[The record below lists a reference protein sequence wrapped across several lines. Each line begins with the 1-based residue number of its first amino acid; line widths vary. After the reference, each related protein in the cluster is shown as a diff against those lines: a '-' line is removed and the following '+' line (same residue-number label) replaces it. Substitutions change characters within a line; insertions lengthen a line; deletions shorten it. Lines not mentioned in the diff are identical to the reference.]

1 VVPQLIEKG
10 RVTRA
15 GLGVQ
20 LLPDHVTARAGIEG
34 VAVYAVFEQTPAS
47 QAGLTGL
54 GVNRSGELVFGD
66 VITTVN
72 KVPVGTMEDIQ
83 AVLDPLKP
91 GDRVTLTLSRG
102 GSSREVTLPLV
113 EVE

>member
-1 VVPQLIEKG
+1 M
-10 RVTRA
+10 
-15 GLGVQ
+15 
-20 LLPDHVTARAGIEG
+20 
-34 VAVYAVFEQTPAS
+34 
-47 QAGLTGL
+47 
-54 GVNRSGELVFGD
+54 
-66 VITTVN
+66 N